1 MLTGRMLDR
10 RYHVRSRI
18 AHGGMATVYLA
29 TDTRLD
35 REVALKVMHA
45 DLARDAEFVARF
57 IGEAKSVAQLSHQN
71 IVAVFDQGADGEY
84 LFLAMEYVPGRT
96 LRSLMRERGWFTW
109 QEALGIMDPI
119 LAGLAAAHQAG
130 IVHRDVKPEN
140 VLITPDGRVKVVDF
154 GLARASA
161 AVGNTRA
168 GQIIGSVAYIAPEQ
182 VTGAVT
188 DARTDVYSAGVLLFE
203 MLTGRQPYTGE
214 TPLAVAYAHVNSDV
228 PSVGSVVG
236 GVIPAVDQLVGAA
249 TSRDPQWRPA
259 NADVFWR
266 AVRSLRGLS
275 GPDESVSGAWTA
287 PAGAGAAGTVA
298 GAAAA
303 GTLGYG
309 GAGFA
314 GGDSFDGRGGGH
326 PYGGPGMAGPG
337 MAGAGMAGAG
347 TLEAAGGSSTTM
359 FDGGGY
365 GRGAA
370 NGAGAGYGAGYG
382 GGEYAATGRYDA
394 SSYLGETPGGAPGE
408 PGGREPFLQRWLFSR
423 RLAYLAVAVVAVIG
437 LGGGGW
443 WLTSGR
449 YTTVPSVDRTSVT
462 AAEQELRQAGFQVSI
477 GSSEIDNDVAKNDV
491 ISTSPSGRALP
502 GATIVL
508 TVSLGPHMIS
518 VPTVAGKSLQQAEAG
533 AARGRADGE
542 LDDQAGRR
550 QRDRGAELGG
560 GHRAAGR
567 HVVAAEPA
575 RHHRGG
581 GRPVAAQPGRAGR
594 QLDRAVGGR
603 QQHPPAADHR
613 AEQPAAG
620 HHRVP
625 VGRPRHPGPARI
637 DGQRLGV
644 GRAAGGADPRQP
656 DRRALPAGA
665 ADADGARLQG
675 DRPAAE
681 RVRPEGHQPS
691 ARRARPRPAARS
703 P

>member
-1 MLTGRMLDR
+1 
-10 RYHVRSRI
+10 
-18 AHGGMATVYLA
+18 
-29 TDTRLD
+29 
-35 REVALKVMHA
+35 
-45 DLARDAEFVARF
+45 
-57 IGEAKSVAQLSHQN
+57 
-71 IVAVFDQGADGEY
+71 
-84 LFLAMEYVPGRT
+84 MEYVPGRT
-96 LRSLMRERGWFTW
+96 LRALMRERGWFTW

-188 DARTDVYSAGVLLFE
+188 DARTDVYSAGVMLFE

-228 PSVGSVVG
+228 PAVGSVVG

-266 AVRSLRGLS
+266 AVRSLRGIS

-287 PAGAGAAGTVA
+287 SAGAVA
-298 GAAAA
+298 GADAFE
-303 GTLGYG
+303 G
-309 GAGFA
+309 GFTG
-314 GGDSFDGRGGGH
+314 GRGGGH
-326 PYGGPGMAGPG
+326 RYGGPGAAGPG
-337 MAGAGMAGAG
+337 SAGPGAAGAG
-347 TLEAAGGSSTTM
+347 TLAAAGGSSTTM
-359 FDGGGY
+359 FDGGGAGY
-365 GRGAA
+365 
-370 NGAGAGYGAGYG
+370 GAGYGYSAGAGYG

-394 SSYLGETPGGAPGE
+394 SSYLGGTTMAGAPGE

-423 RLAYLAVAVVAVIG
+423 RLAYVAVAVVAVIG

-477 GSSEIDNDVAKNDV
+477 GATEIDNDVAKNEV

-518 VPTVAGKSLQQAEAG
+518 VPTVAGKSLPQAQ
-533 AARGRADGE
+533 AA
-542 LDDQAGRR
+542 L
-550 QRDRGAELGG
+550 
-560 GHRAAGR
+560 RAAGLTVSPTTKAVGVNGTVVLNSVAGTAPPAGTSWPQNQAVTIE
-567 HVVAAEPA
+567 VVAGLSLPNLVGQDVNAIEQWAGSNNIHLQPTTVQSNKPQGIILSQSVA
-575 RHHRGG
+575 PGT
-581 GRPVAAQPGRAGR
+581 PVPPGSTVSVTVSQGPPEVPIPGNLIGEHFQQVKQTLM
-594 QLDRAVGGR
+594 QLGFTVVG
-603 QQHPPAADHR
+603 QQ
-613 AEQPAAG
+613 QSG
-620 HHRVP
+620 F
-625 VGRPRHPGPARI
+625 
-637 DGQRLGV
+637 GQKVTSISPSGQ
-644 GRAAGGADPRQP
+644 A
-656 DRRALPAGA
+656 PAGSTITVTYGGFA
-665 ADADGARLQG
+665 GFF
-675 DRPAAE
+675 
-681 RVRPEGHQPS
+681 
-691 ARRARPRPAARS
+691 
-703 P
+703 